1 MLLDTR
7 AERTQMVA
15 GPSLEEFLQYG
26 DEFSRTIEI
35 ALSEMNVYRL
45 ITNRMVRLGADIVAL
60 RFDLESGPQRPIGAF
75 HAVAPELFEAPLIRE
90 LGGDTLPNFHRM
102 QFLRVYDDRSIYVV
116 KPDQRRF
123 WRVSDAQTDAALV
136 LHDVQFRHAS
146 RLSTPSEIYSLEQR
160 SKKNLH

>member
-26 DEFSRTIEI
+26 DEFTRTVEI
-35 ALSEMNVYRL
+35 PLSEMNVYRF
-45 ITNRMVRLGADIVAL
+45 ITNRIVRLGADIVAL

-90 LGGDTLPNFHRM
+90 LGGATLPHFHRM
-102 QFLRVYDDRSIYVV
+102 QFLRVYNDRSIYIV

-136 LHDVQFRHAS
+136 IRDAQFQHAS
-146 RLSTPSEIYSLEQR
+146 RLPTLGEIQSPERLTNR
-160 SKKNLH
+160 RLH